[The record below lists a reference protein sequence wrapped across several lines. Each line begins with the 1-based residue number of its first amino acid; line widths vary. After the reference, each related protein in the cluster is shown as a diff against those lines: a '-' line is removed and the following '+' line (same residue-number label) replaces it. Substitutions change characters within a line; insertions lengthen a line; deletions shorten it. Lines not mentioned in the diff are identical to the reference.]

1 MPEAGKSGESQNGF
15 DSWIRPYVVESTL
28 WPLLIVVL
36 ASLAAFVAP
45 VVLFAL
51 RDRHIPAMAA
61 LTALLVASGR
71 AIGVDVAKRRTRLG
85 AGPGGVGDDR
95 VVRLHRGPLASH
107 LSRGFRRTPAIDPGR
122 RRRTERACFRSAVGE
137 DADLD
142 ASYVLWSSTE
152 PFVAVALLQLI
163 EAGHADLDPETQ
175 AALMPGA
182 GGISRAGQGVRFYR
196 ALLDEGEGPGGR
208 MLSPEMVR
216 AAAFPHAVG
225 SVDRT
230 FEIDIP

>member
-1 MPEAGKSGESQNGF
+1 M
-15 DSWIRPYVVESTL
+15 
-28 WPLLIVVL
+28 
-36 ASLAAFVAP
+36 
-45 VVLFAL
+45 
-51 RDRHIPAMAA
+51 
-61 LTALLVASGR
+61 
-71 AIGVDVAKRRTRLG
+71 
-85 AGPGGVGDDR
+85 
-95 VVRLHRGPLASH
+95 
-107 LSRGFRRTPAIDPGR
+107 
-122 RRRTERACFRSAVGE
+122 
-137 DADLD
+137 
-142 ASYVLWSSTE
+142 
-152 PFVAVALLQLI
+152 ALLQLI

-230 FEIDIP
+230 FEIDIPWRLGFHLRSTYGPLSTTAEARRPRVPSATAGTSS

>member
-1 MPEAGKSGESQNGF
+1 M
-15 DSWIRPYVVESTL
+15 
-28 WPLLIVVL
+28 
-36 ASLAAFVAP
+36 
-45 VVLFAL
+45 
-51 RDRHIPAMAA
+51 
-61 LTALLVASGR
+61 
-71 AIGVDVAKRRTRLG
+71 
-85 AGPGGVGDDR
+85 
-95 VVRLHRGPLASH
+95 
-107 LSRGFRRTPAIDPGR
+107 
-122 RRRTERACFRSAVGE
+122 
-137 DADLD
+137 
-142 ASYVLWSSTE
+142 
-152 PFVAVALLQLI
+152 ALLQLI

-230 FEIDIP
+230 FETDIPWRLGFHLKHVRPTLDDCGGTATPGTFGHGGHFLVNTAWRDPGKGLAGAADQRRARSWRGRQQLPQRRLLRRGSEITQTG